1 MPRRSFRRLWTSSA
15 LSNTADGVVVV
26 GLPLL
31 AVALTRSPFL
41 VALVSAA
48 ATLPWLLLSLHAG
61 ALADRHDRRR
71 MMIAAAW
78 TRAGVLAALAAAAWL
93 DALSL
98 PVLLAGAL
106 LLGAAEVFADT
117 SAQSMVP
124 MTVPRERLTDATG
137 KLVAAQTVGNN
148 FLGAPAAGVLAATG
162 AAVTLGAPAL
172 LYALSGLAVLG
183 MRGRF
188 RVENPSTR
196 SLRYDIAEGLRHLW
210 NHRVLRSLAVF
221 AGVLNFANDAYFAVF
236 VLWIV
241 GEGSRVG
248 LTSAGYG
255 VLAALLAA
263 GAVAGSLL
271 AERLARRAGQV
282 RTLITVNLVNA
293 LLLLVPV
300 LAPTAAAIAVTAV
313 LLGATNAVSNTILV
327 SLRQRLV
334 PEALMGRVHAT
345 MRLIGMGSRP
355 LGAAAGGALGAAAGL
370 PAVFYAAAALCVLT
384 VLLVSRSVTAR
395 SVTAAEAE
403 AEAAP
408 AGSLRTAGGTAR
420 SSADGTGSAGT
431 AGGDVRAGTPP
442 AAR

>member
-1 MPRRSFRRLWTSSA
+1 MSRRSFRRLWTSSA

-71 MMIAAAW
+71 MMIVAAW
-78 TRAGVLAALAAAAWL
+78 ARAGVLAALTAAAWL
-93 DALSL
+93 GALHL

-117 SAQSMVP
+117 SAQSAVP
-124 MTVPRERLTDATG
+124 MTVPRERLTGATG

-148 FLGAPAAGVLAATG
+148 FLGAPLAGVLAGIG
-162 AAVTLGAPAL
+162 AAVTLGVPAL
-172 LYALSGLAVLG
+172 LYAAAGGAALG

-196 SLRYDIAEGLRHLW
+196 PLRADIAEGLRHLW

-236 VLWIV
+236 VLWVV
-241 GEGSRVG
+241 GEESRVG
-248 LTSAGYG
+248 LTPAGYG
-255 VLAALLAA
+255 VLAALLAV
-263 GAVAGSLL
+263 GAVAGSLV
-271 AERLARRAGQV
+271 AERLAHRAGQV
-282 RTLITVNLVNA
+282 RTVITVNLVNGS
-293 LLLLVPV
+293 LLLVPV
-300 LAPTAAAIAVTAV
+300 LLPTVAAVAVTAV
-313 LLGATNAVSNTILV
+313 LLGLTNGVSNTILV

-345 MRLIGMGSRP
+345 VRLIGMGSRP
-355 LGAAAGGALGAAAGL
+355 LGAAAGGLLSAAAGL
-370 PAVFYAAAALCVLT
+370 PAVFCAAAVLCVLT
-384 VLLVSRSVTAR
+384 VLLVSRTVTTR
-395 SVTAAEAE
+395 SVAAAET
-403 AEAAP
+403 EAAVGHAVAP
-408 AGSLRTAGGTAR
+408 SPEAFPGSFPGQSR
-420 SSADGTGSAGT
+420 
-431 AGGDVRAGTPP
+431 
-442 AAR
+442 